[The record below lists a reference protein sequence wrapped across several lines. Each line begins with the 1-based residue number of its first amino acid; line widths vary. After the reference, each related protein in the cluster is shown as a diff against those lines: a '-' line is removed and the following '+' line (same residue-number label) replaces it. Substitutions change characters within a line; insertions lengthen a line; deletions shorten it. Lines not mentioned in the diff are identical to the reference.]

1 MNDYVTTILKFFSSS
16 LMLLA
21 FRVIQLGWLL
31 EVGKNQKTSK
41 LRNLR
46 GGGVGV
52 EFYKFKKVG
61 VVIELK
67 KGNLLE

>member
-1 MNDYVTTILKFFSSS
+1 
-16 LMLLA
+16 MLLA

-46 GGGVGV
+46 GGRVGV
-52 EFYKFKKVG
+52 EFYKFKKVR
-61 VVIELK
+61 VVIESKEGL
-67 KGNLLE
+67 LLEQIPPKIPIPKVVAL